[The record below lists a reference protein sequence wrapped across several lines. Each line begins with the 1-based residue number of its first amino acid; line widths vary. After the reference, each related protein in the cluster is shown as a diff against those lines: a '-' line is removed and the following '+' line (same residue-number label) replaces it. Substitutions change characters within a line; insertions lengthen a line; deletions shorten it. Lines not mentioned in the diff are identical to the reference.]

1 MMASR
6 ETTRILMLALCGLV
20 APALWTDDA
29 PRYAVHT
36 KGKIG
41 FIDRAGK
48 MVIKPQFDDA
58 IHFQDGVASVKAG
71 GKWRISIQPEN
82 GSSHLV
88 SMKLGPFIKGWE
100 LSGWVPNGDT

>member
-20 APALWTDDA
+20 ALALWTDAA

-41 FIDRAGK
+41 FIDRAGD
-48 MVIKPQFDDA
+48 MDIKPQFDDA
-58 IHFQDGVASVKAG
+58 IHFQVGVPSVKAG
-71 GKWRISIQPEN
+71 GQWRYVDPSGKWVISPRFDDAQN
-82 GSSHLV
+82 YY
-88 SMKLGPFIKGWE
+88 LGVGP
-100 LSGWVPNGDT
+100 